1 MIRTQVYIPDD
12 LHRDLMLLVK
22 QEGINFSGLIREG
35 AAEIVKKKKKAKT
48 GDWKEFAG
56 AAGKSKIKTNAVKD
70 IHDYYA
76 NFGNRR
82 RGLEDFQSSNK
93 ERHFV
98 RGLY

>member
-48 GDWKEFAG
+48 EAEKKE
-56 AAGKSKIKTNAVKD
+56 
-70 IHDYYA
+70 
-76 NFGNRR
+76 
-82 RGLEDFQSSNK
+82 
-93 ERHFV
+93 
-98 RGLY
+98 